1 MTDTEAHR
9 RIAAYAAS
17 DRTGYL
23 DLRGCTGLTTLAGM
37 GSVGGDLYLRGCTRL
52 TTLSGMGSVG
62 GGLYLSGC
70 TGLTSLAGM
79 GSVGDDLYLRGC
91 TRLTTLS
98 GMGDVGGDLNLDGC
112 TGLTS
117 LAGMGSVGGNLYLR
131 GCTRLTTL
139 SGMGSVGG
147 GLYISGCAGLTTLA
161 GMGSVGG
168 GLDLSGCTGLTSL
181 AEDERERFAVPVV
194 PHIDAAIAAAI
205 GDGGALDMATWHTCE
220 TTHCRAGW
228 VIALAGEAGAA
239 LERRVGPAGAG
250 ALIYLASRPG
260 KPIPDFYA
268 SNEDA
273 LADIMA
279 CAKGDIT

>member
-1 MTDTEAHR
+1 MGDVG
-9 RIAAYAAS
+9 
-17 DRTGYL
+17 GYL
-23 DLRGCTGLTTLAGM
+23 DLSGCTGLTTLAGM
-37 GSVGGDLYLRGCTRL
+37 GSVGGYLDLSGCTRL
-52 TTLSGMGSVG
+52 TSLAGMGDVG
-62 GGLYLSGC
+62 GYLDLSGC

-79 GSVGDDLYLRGC
+79 GR
-91 TRLTTLS
+91 
-98 GMGDVGGDLNLDGC
+98 VGG
-112 TGLTS
+112 
-117 LAGMGSVGGNLYLR
+117 Y
-131 GCTRLTTL
+131 
-139 SGMGSVGG
+139 
-147 GLYISGCAGLTTLA
+147 
-161 GMGSVGG
+161 
-168 GLDLSGCTGLTSL
+168 LDLSGCTRLTSL
-181 AEDERERFAVPVV
+181 SEDARERFAVPVV